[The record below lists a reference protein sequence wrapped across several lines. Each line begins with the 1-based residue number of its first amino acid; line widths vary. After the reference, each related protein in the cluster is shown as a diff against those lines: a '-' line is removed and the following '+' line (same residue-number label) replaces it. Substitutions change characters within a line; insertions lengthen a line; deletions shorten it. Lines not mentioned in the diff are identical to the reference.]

1 MVPLA
6 LALFFA
12 AADPAPEK
20 PATAKDG
27 LKPFQGLVGTW
38 KGTGYPDGTRE
49 EREKGHWTESITW
62 AWQFDKDKG
71 DAWLSAKIEKGKHFD
86 RGDLRYDPATGEYR
100 FTLVGKDQTAV
111 AFVGA
116 VALGKQKEVILTLDR
131 TDKAAKETQRLAVTL
146 LHANRYLYR
155 FETKPEDGGSF
166 TRKYLVGATK
176 EGEPFATVAKGPECV
191 VTGGT
196 ANGSVTYKGKAY
208 PICCSGCRDA
218 FLDDPEKYVK
228 EFEKAKK

>member
-49 EREKGHWTESITW
+49 ERDKGHW
-62 AWQFDKDKG
+62 
-71 DAWLSAKIEKGKHFD
+71 
-86 RGDLRYDPATGEYR
+86 
-100 FTLVGKDQTAV
+100 TAV

-131 TDKAAKETQRLAVTL
+131 TDKAAKETQRLVVTL
-146 LHANRYLYR
+146 LHSNRYLYR